1 LLWGKKMSNSNFGY
15 LFYKDVFR
23 KMDLRKVENKEKQ
36 KKINKHNFKVLEYD
50 KDSGRKG
57 FNQIFFNKKLPSPD
71 KIEPY
76 FSNFI
81 KNFGINRKFFEL
93 ETTYPGLLTGS
104 GYNHEVGGINEEL
117 KLGFFFDHTTGLP
130 CIPGSSVK
138 GVLRDACTKDDGKY
152 ILSIIAELKSGS
164 ERKAIKDELKI
175 KDIAVSFYE
184 DIEKKQ
190 SLFMKKEKGK
200 NGIEKILPS
209 EFVKA
214 VFIGEGI
221 SVYKRDI
228 FFDAFPIESLNKNG
242 KFLANDYITHHK
254 DPLKNPIQFLKILPQ
269 VVFQFDFKLT
279 NTGMNKELKL
289 ELFRQILLDLG
300 IGAKTA
306 VGYGYFK

>member
-117 KLGFFFDHTTGLP
+117 KLGFFFDNRFALHP
-130 CIPGSSVK
+130 RFVRKRSSARC
-138 GVLRDACTKDDGKY
+138 L
-152 ILSIIAELKSGS
+152 
-164 ERKAIKDELKI
+164 
-175 KDIAVSFYE
+175 
-184 DIEKKQ
+184 
-190 SLFMKKEKGK
+190 
-200 NGIEKILPS
+200 
-209 EFVKA
+209 
-214 VFIGEGI
+214 
-221 SVYKRDI
+221 YKR
-228 FFDAFPIESLNKNG
+228 
-242 KFLANDYITHHK
+242 
-254 DPLKNPIQFLKILPQ
+254 
-269 VVFQFDFKLT
+269 
-279 NTGMNKELKL
+279 
-289 ELFRQILLDLG
+289 
-300 IGAKTA
+300 
-306 VGYGYFK
+306 

>member
-1 LLWGKKMSNSNFGY
+1 
-15 LFYKDVFR
+15 
-23 KMDLRKVENKEKQ
+23 
-36 KKINKHNFKVLEYD
+36 
-50 KDSGRKG
+50 
-57 FNQIFFNKKLPSPD
+57 
-71 KIEPY
+71 
-76 FSNFI
+76 
-81 KNFGINRKFFEL
+81 
-93 ETTYPGLLTGS
+93 
-104 GYNHEVGGINEEL
+104 
-117 KLGFFFDHTTGLP
+117 LP

-254 DPLKNPIQFLKILPQ
+254 DPLKKIPIQF
-269 VVFQFDFKLT
+269 
-279 NTGMNKELKL
+279 NS
-289 ELFRQILLDLG
+289 
-300 IGAKTA
+300 
-306 VGYGYFK
+306 